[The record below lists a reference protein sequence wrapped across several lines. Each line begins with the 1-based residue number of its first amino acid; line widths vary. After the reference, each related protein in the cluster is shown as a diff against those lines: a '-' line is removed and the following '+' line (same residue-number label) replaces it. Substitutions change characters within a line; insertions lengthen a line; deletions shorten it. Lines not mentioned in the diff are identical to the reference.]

1 MMLQNKTLRH
11 FDFGYLT
18 QSVLRIRVNSFVL
31 CSYVSVFGNKR
42 KKNHE
47 STNTLS
53 LTLDRESVVREK
65 KEIERRRQTSAAS

>member
-1 MMLQNKTLRH
+1 
-11 FDFGYLT
+11 
-18 QSVLRIRVNSFVL
+18 
-31 CSYVSVFGNKR
+31 VFGNKR